1 MDKATAQTPPG
12 LEILRVG
19 VHESEDGRFFNF
31 REEDLREIADSYD
44 PELSE
49 APLVKGHPVN
59 DDPAYGW
66 AQRLFVEG
74 RSLYSIP
81 HQVDAQFA
89 EDVNAGR
96 YKRISSSIY
105 LPNTPGNPKPGK
117 LYLKHIGLHG
127 AAAVSVKGMRAPRFA
142 ETADADGPPP
152 LCFSMPLSALGWT
165 LTDLFQR
172 FRDWLIDKEGI
183 EAADRII
190 PQWQIRSI
198 DEHTRDRDDRHASPI
213 QYAAPSG
220 APTTETPMSQQNQ
233 PAADFAER
241 EQALA
246 TQKAALDARAK
257 AIAEREAKAL
267 RDDAASFA
275 EQLVQDGK
283 LLPRDKAGAIELLL
297 ALPPDAALNFA
308 EADGGKTITKPAGEF
323 LRDLL
328 SRAAPVLNYAEKSAD
343 DGAAQGGAAN
353 FAAPAGAVVDPAG
366 LRLHKKAVEYQHHHP
381 DVSYIDAVRAVGG

>member
-1 MDKATAQTPPG
+1 MDQTTPQAFG
-12 LEILRVG
+12 LEILKIGTHV
-19 VHESEDGRFFNF
+19 SEDGREFTFTDA
-31 REEDLREIADSYD
+31 DLQAIAANYD
-44 PELSE
+44 RDLSE
-49 APLVKGHPVN
+49 APLVVGHPKT

-66 AQRLFVEG
+66 AHTLQVHDGRLYAV
-74 RSLYSIP
+74 P
-81 HQVDAQFA
+81 HQVEPTFA
-89 EDVNAGR
+89 EMVNAGR
-96 YKRISSSIY
+96 FKKISPSIY
-105 LPNTPGNPKPGK
+105 LPDTPGNPKKGH
-117 LYLKHIGLHG
+117 LYLKHIGLLG
-127 AAAVSVKGMRAPRFA
+127 AAAPAVKGMRAASFSEA
-142 ETADADGPPP
+142 EGDGPPP
-152 LCFSMPLSALGWT
+152 MCFSMPLSALGWT

-233 PAADFAER
+233 SAADFAER

-246 TQKAALDARAK
+246 NQKAALDARAK
-257 AIAEREAKAL
+257 AIADREAKAL

-308 EADGGKTITKPAGEF
+308 ESEGGQTIIKPAGEF

-328 SRAAPVLNYAEKSAD
+328 SRAAPVLSYAEKSAD

-353 FAAPAGAVVDPAG
+353 FAAPAGAVVDRQA
-366 LRLHKKAVEYQHHHP
+366 LAIHTKALAYQQQHEG
-381 DVSYIDAVRAVGG
+381 VSYIDAVRAVGG